1 MKKIIYLTFNDAPS
15 GIFSGQVI
23 DVCNFWKELG
33 FDIKLISFI
42 SLRNFKENRKTIT
55 NSFSDAIVL
64 PMFPKA
70 RNWRL
75 NSWILG
81 KKIRK
86 FNPSIIVCRGVFAA
100 NIAMPFRLGRKICYD
115 ARGAYA
121 AEFSEY
127 DVLPDIKVK
136 SEIENLERISIL
148 ESDFRMAVSE
158 QLVNYWKIKYAY
170 DSDKHIVVPCT
181 LNRST
186 LVSVSDFD
194 RMSIRNRLGF
204 SKQSKVIV
212 YSGSSAGW
220 QSLKNISDALLPVF
234 KSDLEVNLLLLT
246 TEIGTDMPIFKMF
259 PQRVKFL
266 WLSTHEVGAYL
277 SACDYGWLVR
287 ENTDTNRVASP
298 VKFAEYLAAGLE
310 VIISNELGDYSNY
323 VLVNNVGL
331 IWNND
336 NPINFLPI
344 PNIEQKN
351 RIIKLS
357 KKSFMKE
364 TYHKQYLKLLE

>member
-1 MKKIIYLTFNDAPS
+1 LKKIIYLTFNDAPS

-23 DVCNFWKELG
+23 DVCKYWKELG
-33 FDIKLISFI
+33 FDVKLISFI
-42 SLRNFKENRKTIT
+42 SLRNFKENKNTIT

-75 NSWILG
+75 NSWFLG

-86 FNPSIIVCRGVFAA
+86 VNPSIIVCRGVFAA
-100 NIAMPFRLGRKICYD
+100 NLAMQFRIGRKICFD

-136 SEIENLERISIL
+136 SEVENLECISIL
-148 ESDFRMAVSE
+148 ESDFRMAISE

-170 DSDKHIVVPCT
+170 NSDKHVVVPCT

-336 NPINFLPI
+336 NPIKFLPK

-351 RIIKLS
+351 RIIKLC

-364 TYHKQYLKLLE
+364 TYHKQYFKLLE